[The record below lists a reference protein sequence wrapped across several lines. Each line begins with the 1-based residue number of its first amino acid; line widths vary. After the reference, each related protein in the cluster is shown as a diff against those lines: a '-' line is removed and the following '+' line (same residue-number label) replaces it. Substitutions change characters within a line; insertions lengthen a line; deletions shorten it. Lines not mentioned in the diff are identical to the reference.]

1 MAEKTETDYY
11 KAVYQA
17 VLDALTG
24 KGTYK
29 GPTKQKT
36 TTTTKDLIK
45 LTNAASRTLLEQA
58 RKAAGIPGAVSAAE
72 VADFAAMFNNAASKQ
87 VEEVTR
93 TVLERITPGTKPED
107 LTNIVNNYVTTT
119 SPSFLDPES
128 MAADFTWSKVNFKDE
143 TTLGGKALLSLQK
156 VRAMVDNNGLVDVSD
171 VEVENAAKNIARGLL
186 TEEEF
191 QATITAKAI
200 RNYPQLSE
208 RLKANPGSS
217 VRDLLNP
224 YIKIMATTLE
234 KDPNTIKLDNPYL
247 DKAVRPD
254 GTVGKLPSMSIPD
267 FATFLKNTP
276 DYDNTIQANEDA
288 RSAATAFGRAWGF
301 GV

>member
-1 MAEKTETDYY
+1 MTEKTETEYY

-29 GPTKQKT
+29 GPTQQKT
-36 TTTTKDLIK
+36 TTTTKDILK
-45 LTNAASRTLLEQA
+45 LTNAAAKTLLEQA
-58 RKAAGIPGAVSAAE
+58 RKAAGVPGAVSAAD
-72 VADFAAMFNNAASKQ
+72 VAEFAAMFNQAASKQ

-93 TVLERITPGTKPED
+93 TVLEKITPGTKPED

-119 SPSFLDPES
+119 SPSFLSPET
-128 MAADFTWSKVNFKDE
+128 MAADFTWSKVDFKNE
-143 TTLGGKALLSLQK
+143 ATLGGKALLSLQK
-156 VRAMVDNNGLVDVSD
+156 VRSLVNNNGLVDVSD
-171 VEVENAAKNIARGLL
+171 IEIQNAAKNIARGLM

-191 QATITAKAI
+191 QATISAKAI
-200 RNYPQLSE
+200 QNYPQLSE

-224 YIKIMATTLE
+224 YIKVMATTLE
-234 KDPNTIKLDNPYL
+234 MDPNAIKLDNPYL
-247 DKAVRPD
+247 DKAIRPD

-267 FATFLKNTP
+267 FVTFLKNTS
-276 DYDNTIQANEDA
+276 DFDNTIQANEDA